1 MPHPRRF
8 REIMQGMQIWKWP
21 KLDKKQLQKLEEVLT
36 VDVPEVMKSFDN
48 PF

>member
-1 MPHPRRF
+1 MGR
-8 REIMQGMQIWKWP
+8 MQIWKWP